1 MRTALVTGGAG
12 FIGSHIVDQLLQ
24 REINVVVMDDLST
37 GDRNHLFH
45 KDIIFYQADICSR
58 TSVEEILQ
66 VHNPH
71 VIFHCAA
78 QISVS
83 RSVREPAHDATVNV
97 VGLLNLLEESVRV
110 GVERF
115 VFSSSGGVMYGE
127 APNAFPT
134 PENQTED
141 PVSPYGIAKWVGEKY
156 LDFFHQH
163 YGLEYAALRYGNVY
177 GPRQNPHGEAGVV
190 AIFCEKML
198 KNVTPIIHGDG
209 SCTRDYVFVE
219 DVALANILA
228 MDAQGVFVG
237 NIGTGIG
244 TSVNDLYRILQS
256 MIPNT
261 PEAIHGPPREGDLL
275 RSQLDSTRAKEVLGW
290 ESTTSLEHGFSQTV
304 DYFQSKLGL

>member
-1 MRTALVTGGAG
+1 
-12 FIGSHIVDQLLQ
+12 
-24 REINVVVMDDLST
+24 
-37 GDRNHLFH
+37 
-45 KDIIFYQADICSR
+45 
-58 TSVEEILQ
+58 
-66 VHNPH
+66 
-71 VIFHCAA
+71 
-78 QISVS
+78 
-83 RSVREPAHDATVNV
+83 
-97 VGLLNLLEESVRV
+97 
-110 GVERF
+110 
-115 VFSSSGGVMYGE
+115 MYGE